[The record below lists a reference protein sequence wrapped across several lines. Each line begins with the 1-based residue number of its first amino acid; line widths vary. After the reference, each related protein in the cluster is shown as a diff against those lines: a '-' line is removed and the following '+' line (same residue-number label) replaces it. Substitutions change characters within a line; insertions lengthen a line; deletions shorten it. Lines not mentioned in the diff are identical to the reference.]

1 MNIPRI
7 SRIALLSVIFSAPI
21 LSSETPSTPVA
32 TPSILN
38 KITALPGNVFWSIFA
53 TTPDAIANRTITPY
67 LLNPIANNI
76 SFLNFEALS
85 KKEHNLIG
93 RAAVLV
99 AAALIARKA
108 YVMLNSAQ
116 DTIETDED
124 DFFSNDLDADDID
137 NN

>member
-1 MNIPRI
+1 MNI

-21 LSSETPSTPVA
+21 LSSETPPTPVV
-32 TPSILN
+32 TQSTLS
-38 KITALPGNVFWSIFA
+38 KITAFPANAFWAIFA
-53 TTPDAIANRTITPY
+53 TAPDAIANRTITPY

-85 KKEHNLIG
+85 KKEQNFIG

-124 DFFSNDLDADDID
+124 DFFNNDLDADDI
-137 NN
+137 NNN